1 VPKSSQKLS
10 FPGSQNAKLSARLD
24 LPSGTMRAM
33 VLFAHCFTCSKDIF
47 AASRIA
53 SELSEQGFGVLRF
66 DFTGLGASEGE
77 FSSTNFS
84 SNIEDLKAAADY
96 LRDNFRAPD
105 ILVGHSLGGA
115 AVLAVAGAIAEVKAV
130 ATIGAPADAEHVI
143 ANFGAHLDEI
153 EQTGMADVELA
164 GRRFTIRKQ
173 FLDDVRGHALEDRI
187 AVMRKA
193 LLIFHAPK
201 DAVVGIE
208 NAGRI
213 FAAAK
218 HPKSFIS
225 LDDADH
231 LLSRREDAAY
241 VAQVLSAWASR
252 FIDAAPR
259 SYALPYPGDKGVVSV
274 AETGAGRFQQEI
286 VSERHRLLADEPES
300 VGGLDSGPSP
310 YDLLAMALGTC
321 TSMTIRMYAERK
333 RIGLER
339 VRVDVRHERIHA
351 ADCESCTDEQQQSP
365 HARIDVF
372 DRAITLHGKLSA
384 DETRRL
390 LEIADKCPVHRTLER
405 ASHIRTRLAD
415 AETAAAQ
422 DRPAAD

>member
-1 VPKSSQKLS
+1 MLKSSQKLS
-10 FPGSQNAKLSARLD
+10 FPGSQGAQLAARLD
-24 LPSGTMRAM
+24 LPSGAMRAM

-84 SNIEDLKAAADY
+84 SNIEDLKAAAAY
-96 LRDNFRAPD
+96 LREHFRAPD

-115 AVLAVAGAIAEVKAV
+115 AVLAVAGEIPETKAV
-130 ATIGAPADAEHVI
+130 ATIGAPADAEHVV
-143 ANFGAHLDEI
+143 ANFSAHLDDI
-153 EQTGMADVELA
+153 ERDGVADVELA

-173 FLDDVRGHALEDRI
+173 FLDDVRAHTLEGRI
-187 AVMRKA
+187 AGMRKA
-193 LLIFHAPK
+193 LLIFHAPT
-201 DAVVGIE
+201 DNVVGIE

-213 FAAAK
+213 FTAAK

-252 FIDAAPR
+252 FVAGAPPA
-259 SYALPYPGDKGVVSV
+259 YTLPYPGEKGVVAV

-300 VGGLDSGPSP
+300 FGGHDSGPSP
-310 YDLLAMALGTC
+310 YDLLAMALGAC

-333 RIGLER
+333 QIGLEG
-339 VRVDVRHERIHA
+339 VRVDVRHDRVHA
-351 ADCESCTDEQQQSP
+351 EDCESCTDEQRQNPDGQ
-365 HARIDVF
+365 IDVF
-372 DRAITLHGKLSA
+372 DRAISFSGQINE
-384 DETRRL
+384 DEVRRL
-390 LEIADKCPVHRTLER
+390 LAIADKCPVHRTLER
-405 ASHIRTRLAD
+405 SSSIRTHLA
-415 AETAAAQ
+415 EKEAAAQ
-422 DRPAAD
+422 HPGTA